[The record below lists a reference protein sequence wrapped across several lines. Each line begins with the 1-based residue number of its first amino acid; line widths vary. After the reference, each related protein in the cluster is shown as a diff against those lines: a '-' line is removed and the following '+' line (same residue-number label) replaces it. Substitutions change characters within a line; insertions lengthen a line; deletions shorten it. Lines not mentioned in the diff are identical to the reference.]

1 MRAITDAFSA
11 RPPTRIAHRTSLTF
25 SVPPYT
31 PYLTSDTAVKR
42 GSYGFVLKASWSR
55 GRPSTPPVK
64 VAVKIIKVSGQ
75 DAAALASAELKL
87 RDECAKLSRAADRG
101 INKFVVAFHALAL
114 GAATEEWRTALG
126 DECWPLVR
134 ASRGLSPSAS
144 PVDPTLRA
152 APSKKRR
159 FDGGEAAGEGAAS
172 SEGPQA
178 SSASAAM
185 DTGTGEG
192 AASSGGSAAVAKAD
206 DGGLGASLALLSGRA
221 PSDSGGSL
229 YSEQAA
235 LFTMMGM
242 VMSYEEGG
250 TLHEKLHPRASLA
263 APWAATMQMR
273 LSMLSDVAEG
283 LQLLHENSVA
293 TIVHGDLKPENVL
306 LNAKGAVRLADFGLA
321 AVKEFAASSTASAS
335 GSAEAGGKERA
346 SGTVRVSVVRSAIV
360 RVHRAHDC
368 ARARARAIVRVR
380 ATARLPKAI
389 SD

>member
-1 MRAITDAFSA
+1 M
-11 RPPTRIAHRTSLTF
+11 
-25 SVPPYT
+25 PPYA
-31 PYLTSDTAVKR
+31 PHPTSDTAVKR

-64 VAVKIIKVSGQ
+64 VAVKIIKVSGH

-87 RDECAKLSRAADRG
+87 REECAKLSRAADRG

-114 GAATEEWRTALG
+114 GAATEEWRIALG

-144 PVDPTLRA
+144 PLDPTLQA

-159 FDGGEAAGEGAAS
+159 FDGGAAAGEGAAS

-192 AASSGGSAAVAKAD
+192 TASSGGSAAVAKAD
-206 DGGLGASLALLSGRA
+206 DGGPSIALLSGRA

-235 LFTMMGM
+235 LFSMMGM

-283 LQLLHENSVA
+283 LQLLHENSIA

-321 AVKEFAASSTASAS
+321 AVKEFAASSTGSAS

-360 RVHRAHDC
+360 RVHRAHNC
-368 ARARARAIVRVR
+368 MRARARDC
-380 ATARLPKAI
+380 LPAQ
-389 SD
+389 SNH